1 MLLPVIIGGE
11 RHPSQSPFCAVLKP
25 TAGTGKLMIVFC
37 SRTNRT
43 VMIALSH
50 FRPSVP
56 LAWRIL
62 TYDKRRSGLALVGI
76 FMAILLVFVELGFF
90 YAVPRGGLLLYDNM
104 RFDLLLASDEYEYQ
118 AQPGTFPLAR
128 LDAVRSSPDVQQ
140 VTPIY
145 FGFAKWKSGE
155 DGMWPDVFVIGFDPA
170 NHVFIPDSINRQ
182 TGVLERVDT
191 ALVDSA
197 TRPMFGPLDTG
208 RIVEIGDRKI
218 TIGGQ
223 YVLGTGFMGLGVI
236 LASAAD
242 FARLFPQRG
251 LNIVNLGAIQLKP
264 GVNPERAAEDLRK
277 TVGSGLQIFTHK
289 ALEAHETAYWTT
301 RTSVGIIF
309 GSGLLISFV
318 VGIMIV
324 YQIVS
329 TQVSRQLPQF
339 ATLKAIGYADRSL
352 AGTVSAMSLV
362 IVIVGFVPALA
373 AALALYSVIRQE
385 TLLPVEMSEMRL
397 LFVFAAAV
405 AMALIS
411 ALLSIGGLHRAAPAD
426 VF

>member
-1 MLLPVIIGGE
+1 M
-11 RHPSQSPFCAVLKP
+11 R
-25 TAGTGKLMIVFC
+25 
-37 SRTNRT
+37 
-43 VMIALSH
+43 
-50 FRPSVP
+50 VP

-62 TYDKRRSGLALVGI
+62 TYDKRRTGLALIGI

-104 RFDLLLASDEYEYQ
+104 RFDLLLASNEYEYQ
-118 AQPGTFPLAR
+118 AQPGAFR
-128 LDAVRSSPDVQQ
+128 LGQLGPVRSSPDVQEAI
-140 VTPIY
+140 PIY

-155 DGMWPDVFVIGFDPA
+155 GGKWPDVFVIGFDPA
-170 NHVFIPDSINRQ
+170 SHIFIPDSINRQ
-182 TGVLERVDT
+182 TEILERPDMV
-191 ALVDSA
+191 LVDST

-208 RIVEIGDRKI
+208 RVVEIGDRKI

-223 YVLGTGFMGLGVI
+223 YVLGTGFMGLGVV
-236 LASAAD
+236 LASTAN

-251 LNIVNLGAIQLKP
+251 VNIVNLGVIQLKP
-264 GVNPERAAEDLRK
+264 GVDPEHAADDLRK
-277 TVGSGLQIFTHK
+277 VVGSSLQVFTHK

-309 GSGLLISFV
+309 GSGLLISLI

-339 ATLKAIGYADRSL
+339 ATMKAIGYPDRSL
-352 AGTVSAMSLV
+352 AGTVGAMSLL
-362 IVIVGFVPALA
+362 IVVAGFVPALGA
-373 AALALYSVIRQE
+373 ASGLYAVIRQQ

-397 LFVFAAAV
+397 LAVLAAAV
-405 AMALIS
+405 GMALIS
-411 ALLSIGGLHRAAPAD
+411 ALLSVGSLRRAAPAD

>member
-1 MLLPVIIGGE
+1 M
-11 RHPSQSPFCAVLKP
+11 K
-25 TAGTGKLMIVFC
+25 
-37 SRTNRT
+37 
-43 VMIALSH
+43 
-50 FRPSVP
+50 VP

-62 TYDKRRSGLALVGI
+62 THDKRRTGLALVGI

-104 RFDLLLASDEYEYQ
+104 RFDLLLASNEYEYQ
-118 AQPGTFPLAR
+118 AQPGAFPLDR
-128 LDAVRSSPDVQQ
+128 LGPVRSSPDVAEAA
-140 VTPIY
+140 PIY

-155 DGMWPDVFVIGFDPA
+155 GGMWPDVFVIGFDPA
-170 NHVFIPDSINRQ
+170 SHIFIPDSINRQ
-182 TGVLERVDT
+182 TEIFDRLNTV
-191 ALVDSA
+191 LVDST

-223 YVLGTGFMGLGVI
+223 YLLGTGFMGLGVV
-236 LASAAD
+236 LASTAN

-251 LNIVNLGAIQLKP
+251 VNIVNLGAIQLKP
-264 GVNPERAAEDLRK
+264 GVDPEYAADDLRK
-277 TVGSGLQIFTHK
+277 VVGSSVQVFTHK

-309 GSGLLISFV
+309 GSGLLISFI

-339 ATLKAIGYADRSL
+339 ATMKAIGYPDRAL
-352 AGTVSAMSLV
+352 AGTVSAMSLL
-362 IVIVGFVPALA
+362 IVIAGFIPALG
-373 AALALYSVIRQE
+373 AALGLYSVIRQE
-385 TLLPVEMSEMRL
+385 TLLPVTMSEMRL
-397 LFVFAAAV
+397 LAVFAAAL

-411 ALLSIGGLHRAAPAD
+411 ALLSVGTLRRAAPAD

>member
-1 MLLPVIIGGE
+1 MIPLL
-11 RHPSQSPFCAVLKP
+11 
-25 TAGTGKLMIVFC
+25 
-37 SRTNRT
+37 
-43 VMIALSH
+43 H
-50 FRPSVP
+50 FRPTVP

-62 TYDKRRSGLALVGI
+62 TYDKRRTGLALIGI

-104 RFDLLLASDEYEYQ
+104 RFDLLLASDQYEYQ
-118 AQPGTFPLAR
+118 AQPGTFPLGR
-128 LDAVRSSPDVQQ
+128 LDLVRHSPDVTQA
-140 VTPIY
+140 TPIY

-155 DGMWPDVFVIGFDPA
+155 GGVWPDVFVIGFEPA
-170 NHVFIPDSINRQ
+170 SHVFVPDSISRQ
-182 TGVLERVDT
+182 TTVLEQADT
-191 ALVDSA
+191 VLVDSA

-208 RIVEIGDRKI
+208 RVIEIGGRKV
-218 TIGGQ
+218 TIGGK
-223 YVLGTGFMGLGVI
+223 YVLGTGFMGLGVV
-236 LASAAD
+236 LASAAN

-264 GVNPERAAEDLRK
+264 GVDPDRAAEDLRK
-277 TVGSGLQIFTHK
+277 VVGAGLQVFTRP
-289 ALEAHETAYWTT
+289 ALEADETAYWTT

-309 GSGLLISFV
+309 GSGLLISFI

-339 ATLKAIGYADRSL
+339 ATLKAIGYPDRSL
-352 AGTVSAMSLV
+352 AGTVSAMSLL
-362 IVIVGFVPALA
+362 IVIAGFIPALG
-373 AALALYSVIRQE
+373 AALGLYSVIRQE
-385 TLLPVEMSEMRL
+385 TLLPVAMSEMRL
-397 LFVFAAAV
+397 LAVFAAAI

-411 ALLSIGGLHRAAPAD
+411 ALLSVGSLRRAAPAD

>member
-1 MLLPVIIGGE
+1 
-11 RHPSQSPFCAVLKP
+11 
-25 TAGTGKLMIVFC
+25 
-37 SRTNRT
+37 
-43 VMIALSH
+43 
-50 FRPSVP
+50 
-56 LAWRIL
+56 L
-62 TYDKRRSGLALVGI
+62 TYDKRRTALALIGI

-104 RFDLLLASDEYEYQ
+104 RFDLLLASNEYEYQ
-118 AQPGTFPLAR
+118 AQPGAFPLSQIGP
-128 LDAVRSSPDVQQ
+128 VRSSPDVAKA
-140 VTPIY
+140 VPIY

-155 DGMWPDVFVIGFDPA
+155 GGLWPDVFVIGFDPES
-170 NHVFIPDSINRQ
+170 HVFVPDSINRQ
-182 TGVLERVDT
+182 TSALERADT
-191 ALVDSA
+191 VLVDST

-223 YVLGTGFMGLGVI
+223 YVLGTGFMGLGVVM
-236 LASAAD
+236 AGEAN
-242 FARLFPQRG
+242 FARLFRQRG

-264 GVNPERAAEDLRK
+264 GVDPDRAADNLRK
-277 TVGSGLQIFTHK
+277 VVGSGLQIFTRK

-339 ATLKAIGYADRSL
+339 ATLKAIGYPDRSL
-352 AGTVSAMSLV
+352 AGTVSAMSLL
-362 IVIVGFVPALA
+362 IVIAGFIPALG
-373 AALALYSVIRQE
+373 AALGLYSVIRRE
-385 TLLPVEMSEMRL
+385 TLLPVTMSEMRL
-397 LFVFAAAV
+397 LAVFAAAL
-405 AMALIS
+405 AMALVS
-411 ALLSIGGLHRAAPAD
+411 ALLSVGTLRRAAPAD